1 VGFVRRIFTFFHW
14 RRALAVS
21 IRSVVHV
28 IDDDDDV
35 RDSVRLSLMT
45 AGFDARTYASATD
58 FLAKMSPNESGCVV
72 TDVRMP
78 GMSGIDFLAH
88 MAARRLALPIIVIT
102 AHADVPLAV
111 QAMKLGAVDLIE
123 KPFRSDELISIVRNA
138 LDRERDDVSRD
149 GARAEFQAR
158 LAALSPRETEV
169 LSRLVDGRSNKVI
182 AQELGI
188 SPRTVEVHR
197 ANVMRKTKAA
207 NFSELI
213 RTYLGAERT

>member
-1 VGFVRRIFTFFHW
+1 
-14 RRALAVS
+14 
-21 IRSVVHV
+21 
-28 IDDDDDV
+28 
-35 RDSVRLSLMT
+35 MT

-88 MAARRLALPIIVIT
+88 MAARRLSLPIIVIT

-123 KPFRSDELISIVRNA
+123 KPFRPDELITIVRNA
-138 LDRERDDVSRD
+138 LDRERDDASRD

>member
-1 VGFVRRIFTFFHW
+1 
-14 RRALAVS
+14 
-21 IRSVVHV
+21 VVHV

-35 RDSVRLSLMT
+35 RESVRLFLTT
-45 AGFDARTYASATD
+45 AGFDVRTYASAAE
-58 FLAKMSPNESGCVV
+58 FLAKMNPNESGCVV

-78 GMSGIDFLAH
+78 GMSGIDFLTH
-88 MAARRLALPIIVIT
+88 VAARRLSLPIIVIT

-111 QAMKLGAVDLIE
+111 RAMKLGAVDLIE
-123 KPFRSDELISIVRNA
+123 KPFRPDTLVSVVRDA
-138 LDRERDDVSRD
+138 LDRERDGASRSST
-149 GARAEFQAR
+149 RAESQAR
-158 LAALSPRETEV
+158 LAALSPRESEV
-169 LSRLVDGRSNKVI
+169 LFRLIDGQSNKVI

-213 RTYLGAERT
+213 RTFLGAHRT